1 MGGFHNF
8 SIKFKVLLIA
18 LVGGVGFAAYFY
30 LNFVTTQNNI
40 ERLNKVTSVY
50 YPIVQHLDFAK
61 LGMEKIKE
69 SHRQAVQLK
78 DPAMLESAKEMS
90 KELRI
95 RFVDIG
101 TRDAS
106 LAGESTKLLELLAS
120 YNGLAVQT
128 TLAKIAGKSDEEVNK
143 VWVIRDTSLEAI
155 EEALAELRESSQA
168 KLVGSIVDANK
179 DFKSTLQFGGIIGL
193 VIAVLVG
200 FLSFVIVSFISQD
213 IKGIREKLREMSSGQ
228 GDLTT
233 RLKSRGKDELG
244 DLVDEFNDFIDMLDT
259 IIGNTIGHIY
269 EMKHSSQRIASDNSE
284 LAARSEEQA
293 HKVDNILAS
302 MKSIAAT
309 VQQNATNSMIAND
322 LAEAARKRGEQGRA
336 EVDEA
341 INAMQAINESTKK
354 IFEIT
359 GVIDGIA
366 FQTNLL
372 ALNAAIEAARSGE
385 HGRGFAVVA
394 KEVRNLAQKAADS
407 AKEIKDLIDSSVDRI
422 DKGTELVRRSSETL
436 LEVLNGIS
444 EVSEI
449 MTNIARDN
457 QAQNSSIDQ
466 VNESLGYI
474 DDSARKNSL
483 QVDSTSEIS
492 RDMQEQAS
500 AVANLVTFFKVT
512 GQERLM
518 QVEDSERDQTS
529 NDSHENKATSSA
541 AES

>member
-106 LAGESTKLLELLAS
+106 LAGESTKLQELLAS

-155 EEALAELRESSQA
+155 EETLAELRESSQA

-179 DFKSTLQFGGIIGL
+179 DFKSALQFGGIIGL
-193 VIAVLVG
+193 VIAVVVG
-200 FLSFVIVSFISQD
+200 FLSLIIVSFISQD

-284 LAARSEEQA
+284 LADRSEEQA

-457 QAQNSSIDQ
+457 QAQNNSIDQ

-518 QVEDSERDQTS
+518 QVEDNERDQTS

-541 AES
+541 A